1 MGSVFW
7 WVNLISKFK
16 KKRRLMK
23 TKLESLKMV
32 VLKGS
37 VDVLQQQTDVVPFS
51 TPIIFS
57 RRYALMSLFHSFGAR
72 KVVAMKQKRRISK
85 NEKKFKE

>member
-1 MGSVFW
+1 
-7 WVNLISKFK
+7 
-16 KKRRLMK
+16 MK

-72 KVVAMKQKRRISK
+72 
-85 NEKKFKE
+85 